1 MSYLKFAKDLGITG
15 ITNALVALSGLVTL
29 PILTKVLGAS
39 DYGIWIQMQVTL
51 SLLPTL
57 ANLGLPYT
65 LVRFLPGEQSKE
77 IVRDGYYSV
86 FTIVFVVSLI
96 ISIIM
101 FLCADSVAG
110 LLGCSEKLIWI
121 LSVIL
126 PIECLIGVCIAVL
139 RAFQKIN
146 LYAFF
151 IIIKTY
157 GEVALIAFL
166 LLVRKQGLVEV
177 LMVSLGIKVVI
188 FIALFI
194 LIGFK
199 INICIPRFKQIK
211 EYLRF
216 GLPTVPG
223 NISSWVT
230 NASDRYVIGYFF
242 GAAYVGYY
250 SPGYSLGGIIGMFA
264 APIGFIMPAVLS
276 ELYDTGEINQ
286 VKIYMKYTFKYF
298 MLIAIPA
305 VFGLSLLSKD
315 LLIVLSTP
323 DIARNGYLV
332 TPFISLGSLLLG
344 VTIIVSQVL
353 VLTKKTYISG
363 TSWILAALINLILN
377 IIFVPRFG
385 IVAAA
390 ASTMLSYVFSLVFM
404 SYYSLKYMR
413 LDVDWLS
420 IGKCIL
426 AAIVMGVIICIFQ
439 GNVSLKVVIGV
450 AVYSLVAYLLKVVSP
465 KEFELLKEMVL
476 IKAS

>member
-29 PILTKVLGAS
+29 PILTKVLGVS
-39 DYGIWIQMQVTL
+39 DYGIWIQIQVTL

-86 FTIVFVVSLI
+86 FTLVLVVSSI

-101 FLCADSVAG
+101 FLCADSIAG
-110 LLGCSEKLIWI
+110 LLGCSGKMIWI

-126 PIECLIGVCIAVL
+126 PVECLIGVCIAVL
-139 RAFQKIN
+139 RAFQMIN

-166 LLVRKQGLVEV
+166 LLVWKQGLVEV
-177 LMVSLGIKVVI
+177 LIASLGIRVVI

-199 INICIPRFKQIK
+199 INICIPRFSQIK
-211 EYLRF
+211 EYLLF

-230 NASDRYVIGYFF
+230 NASDRYIIGYFLS
-242 GAAYVGYY
+242 AVYVGYY

-264 APIGFIMPAVLS
+264 MPIGFIMPAVLS
-276 ELYDTGEINQ
+276 ELYDTGRISQ
-286 VKIYMKYTFKYF
+286 VRSYMKYTMKYF
-298 MLIAIPA
+298 LLITIPA
-305 VFGLSLLSKD
+305 VFGLSILSKD
-315 LLIVLSTP
+315 LLLILSTP
-323 DIARNGYLV
+323 DITYNGYLV
-332 TPFISLGSLLLG
+332 TPFISLGSLILG
-344 VTIIVSQVL
+344 VTIIISQVL

-363 TSWILAALINLILN
+363 TSWILTALINLLLN
-377 IIFVPRFG
+377 IIFVPRLG
-385 IVAAA
+385 ITAAA
-390 ASTMLSYVFSLVFM
+390 ASTLLSYVFSLIFM
-404 SYYSLKYMR
+404 GYYSLKYMKI
-413 LDVDWLS
+413 DVDWLS
-420 IGKCIL
+420 IGKCTL
-426 AAIVMGVIICIFQ
+426 AAIVMSVIICIFQ
-439 GNVSLKVVIGV
+439 GNVILKVVIGV

-465 KEFELLKEMVL
+465 KEFGLLKEMVFT
-476 IKAS
+476 KAS